1 MPGGNEAGGGK
12 ALGTLTT
19 EGVLCNVVECCTF
32 SATLKATLKV
42 MQ

>member
-19 EGVLCNVVECCTF
+19 VLLEVVECCTF

-42 MQ
+42 M